1 MKAKTLISAVAMFTA
16 IAAHAAPTGQPADY
30 GQAASPDEAVART
43 VEITAGT
50 HYVNVVNGETV
61 RFKVGDD
68 SFAWHVNT
76 YPNLNAFELGKIA
89 PSGVPLPKVLVY
101 VAANDT
107 YVD

>member
-1 MKAKTLISAVAMFTA
+1 MKAQTLISAVAMFTA
-16 IAAHAAPTGQPADY
+16 IAAHAAPAGQPADY
-30 GQAASPDEAVART
+30 GQSAAPDEAVTRT
-43 VEITAGT
+43 VEITPDT

-61 RFKVGDD
+61 RFKVAGD
-68 SFAWHVNT
+68 SFAWHVST

-89 PSGVPLPKVLVY
+89 PSGVTMPKVLVY